1 MLKSSQ
7 KRKLVEL
14 RKEFPGQSARDLRMA
29 AAREHNMELTLK
41 QVSDWLE
48 TLRGDRLNKGKEKLA
63 PKQLYR
69 GAVAAEGPN
78 ERWQADLAIMDKA
91 QGYIGFLLV
100 VDVCS
105 RVAHAV
111 PVQNKQAKTLL
122 DAFRQIFENELQMD
136 GRGGEQLTLT
146 TDATTEFAGEFRKWC
161 ERQGIIWRQRQPG
174 AKNDIAVCDAAMRY
188 IKEAIATMNKQSKT
202 DNWPR
207 FLPTAVKQNNVRANG
222 AHGRPVDVEGPD
234 ADTHTHT
241 QLFAAAGQRPPLRPE
256 RPRERLQGGLAGARG
271 QVPAPGGAHGAQLWG
286 PCRHRKLWATAQR
299 RVPGAGPRARQARQR
314 ALSEALG
321 GDRPQAQAFAE
332 ADARPHLQA
341 PDLAANMHQIWCL
354 LD

>member
-29 AAREHNMELTLK
+29 AAREHNLELTLK

-69 GAVAAEGPN
+69 GAVAAEDVN
-78 ERWQADLAIMDKA
+78 ERWQADLALMDETR
-91 QGYIGFLLV
+91 GFVGFLLV
-100 VDVCS
+100 VDVFS

-111 PVQNKQAKTLL
+111 PVRNKQAKTLL
-122 DAFRQIFENELQMD
+122 DAFRQIFESELQMD

-146 TDATTEFAGEFRKWC
+146 TDAAAEFAGVFRKWC
-161 ERQGIIWRQRQPG
+161 ERQGIIWRQRQMG

-188 IKEAIATMNKQSKT
+188 IKNAIAEMEEEN
-202 DNWPR
+202 DVEDWPR

-222 AHGRPVDVEGPD
+222 AHGRPVDV
-234 ADTHTHT
+234 
-241 QLFAAAGQRPPLRPE
+241 
-256 RPRERLQGGLAGARG
+256 
-271 QVPAPGGAHGAQLWG
+271 
-286 PCRHRKLWATAQR
+286 
-299 RVPGAGPRARQARQR
+299 AGPGSETQNFLLQQDNARRFDQNDRVSASKETWLVHTGKFRPAELPTQHNF
-314 ALSEALG
+314 
-321 GDRPQAQAFAE
+321 GDRIGV
-332 ADARPHLQA
+332 
-341 PDLAANMHQIWCL
+341 ANYGPRRSVESLGPGRVYDRHGGEHSLKLVQVIGPKPKLMQKQLHGRML
-354 LD
+354 PT